1 MVGKGAEVLLQ
12 DKDEWKTVGMKSSFR
27 HRCASALMHPAT
39 VAAVAVLLLNDVVF
53 KSMWPDSWVTGKLSD
68 LAWVV
73 FASPLLAFLLSFLA
87 GRSIRGRRAAFL
99 ASYVALPLLYVAFNT
114 FEPVHDAILRGL
126 SIASGGTAGSPL
138 DVTDSLVIPF
148 GLGIALWVWQRC
160 VASAESLRVRWGLLV
175 AGVAALAS
183 VATSEPDT
191 AVGVKDVGITAD
203 RTVAAATRL
212 EGNFQSEDGGLSW
225 TSASIDGNEIRWGG
239 ESAETPRGTYVIQG
253 PDIVLFGA
261 DGGSEL
267 AYSTAYMQEEG
278 NVWVQERATAR
289 LNEREATTAPRRIV
303 YDERS
308 GNLIAAMGIQGVVV
322 GAPDGVW
329 TRHAVGR
336 YSPVDFSFSS
346 KTGLLLSNIG
356 LWAAA
361 LALSLSMTGIA
372 LVLSRYRREDLPLPA
387 VVALATVALVLPI
400 VLVATGL
407 EHLLQL
413 NLLNALWSWPFM
425 ILALIGGAIALGSMP
440 RESRLRKSLGL
451 GLGILS
457 LLTSEALLLAFGVSD
472 ADSFSDYSIGDYS
485 TGLILLAIP
494 AFVMGITLLA
504 ISGRELRHWRMV
516 IPTFLGMNVLVVL
529 AFMLWL
535 HLGIA
540 LALAQVS
547 AIVLAALAAL
557 VLVGYIKRKRQTG

>member
-1 MVGKGAEVLLQ
+1 MVGKGAEILLQ

-53 KSMWPDSWVTGKLSD
+53 KSLWPGTWATGKLSD

-87 GRSIRGRRAAFL
+87 GRSARGQRAAFL
-99 ASYVALPLLYVAFNT
+99 ASYVGLPLLYAAFNT

-148 GLGIALWVWQRC
+148 GLGAALWVWRRG
-160 VASAESLRVRWGLLV
+160 VASAESLRMRWGLLI

-183 VATSEPDT
+183 VATSEPEPDF
-191 AVGVKDVGITAD
+191 GIRNVGI
-203 RTVAAATRL
+203 
-212 EGNFQSEDGGLSW
+212 SEDGAVHGGRGGHSQYRSSNGGLSW
-225 TSASIDGNEIRWGG
+225 AGGSGDPGRIEWGG
-239 ESAETPRGTYVIQG
+239 ASVETPRGRYVIQG
-253 PDIVLFGA
+253 PDIMLVDA
-261 DGGSEL
+261 DGVSDV

-278 NVWVQERATAR
+278 NVWVQEHETTPLDSRK
-289 LNEREATTAPRRIV
+289 LTTAPRNMV

-346 KTGLLLSNIG
+346 KTSLLLSNG
-356 LWAAA
+356 GFWTTA
-361 LALSLSMTGIA
+361 LALSLSMVG
-372 LVLSRYRREDLPLPA
+372 
-387 VVALATVALVLPI
+387 VALVASQYLKGDLPWLARISLVYLALLVGLPI
-400 VLVATGL
+400 VLVMTGQEYIL
-407 EHLLQL
+407 EQILTIALGSSVLLV
-413 NLLNALWSWPFM
+413 F
-425 ILALIGGAIALGSMP
+425 ALIGGAIALGFMP

-457 LLTSEALLLAFGVSD
+457 LLASGALLLTFGDSD
-472 ADSFSDYSIGDYS
+472 AESSTYYSLQ
-485 TGLILLAIP
+485 LIVFAVP
-494 AFVMGITLLA
+494 AYVLGIAALA
-504 ISGRELRHWRMV
+504 ISGRELRHWRVV

-547 AIVLAALAAL
+547 AIVLVALAAL
-557 VLVGYIKRKRQTG
+557 LLVGYIKRKQQPG